1 MPLSRIVVVGAS
13 LAGLRAAEALRRLGH
28 DGRLTLVGDE
38 PHEPYDRPPLS
49 KGVLTGATFPE
60 ETTLRQHGDL
70 DAEWVLGGR
79 VVRLDPADRLVH
91 LAGGRSLPY
100 DGLVAATGASARRL
114 PGVPEDLP
122 GVHLLRTVDDAVALR
137 DALAARPRVVVIGG
151 GFIGME
157 VASRCRDLGLEVTV
171 VSPDPILGRAL
182 GGLSGSAGARA
193 VEHGVRLRCP
203 AGVDGV
209 VGAGRVEA
217 VVLADGERL
226 PADLVLVAIG
236 AGPETGW
243 TQGLGLDTAAGLAC
257 DERLAVLGLDD
268 VVAAG
273 DVVRW
278 PHPGLGP
285 GPVRLEHWSNAGEQ
299 AAAAAKRLLHGPGVE
314 PHAAVP
320 SFWSDQFGVRL
331 QGVGLP
337 LPTDEVTVVEG
348 DPAGSR
354 FVAEYRRS
362 GRVVAAVV
370 AGAPRALVPY
380 RRQLAVPAPAGA

>member
-1 MPLSRIVVVGAS
+1 MRRIVVVGAS

-28 DGRLTLVGDE
+28 DGPLTLVGAE

-49 KGVLTGATFPE
+49 KSVLTGAVSPE
-60 ETTLRQHGDL
+60 ETRLRQHGDL
-70 DAEWVLGGR
+70 DAEWVLGDP
-79 VVRLDPADRLVH
+79 VTRLDPSARLVH
-91 LAGGRSLPY
+91 LASSRSLPY

-114 PGVPEDLP
+114 ASVPEDLP
-122 GVHLLRTVDDAVALR
+122 GVHLLRTLDDAVRLR
-137 DALAARPRVVVIGG
+137 EALAAGPRVVVIGG

-157 VASRCRDLGLEVTV
+157 VASTCRETGLDVTV

-182 GGLSGSAGARA
+182 GGLSGAAAARA

-203 AGVDGV
+203 AGISGV
-209 VGAGRVEA
+209 LGTGRVEA
-217 VVLADGERL
+217 VVLTDGERL
-226 PADLVLVAIG
+226 PADLALVAIG
-236 AGPETGW
+236 AGPEAGW
-243 TQGLGLDTAAGLAC
+243 TTGLGLDTAAGLAC
-257 DERLAVLGLDD
+257 DEELAVRGLDD

-273 DVVRW
+273 DVARW
-278 PHPGLGP
+278 PHPGLGL

-299 AAAAAKRLLHGPGVE
+299 AAAAAKRLLHGPGVG

-337 LPTDEVTVVEG
+337 LPTDEVVVLEG
-348 DPAGSR
+348 DPAGGH

-362 GRVVAAVV
+362 GQLVAAVV
-370 AGAPRALVPY
+370 AGSPRALLPY
-380 RRQLAVPAPAGA
+380 RRQLGTPAPALRTA